1 MLSISVGVYDL
12 FSYTIPGILY
22 FFVTNEIVKA
32 FGLPYLKY
40 SDVSDAT
47 AIALVIIVSFV
58 LGHVMDFVADKWKDL
73 GENKKVSILA
83 IEGLKRNYPDL
94 DIKFQPN
101 ERAVLFAVI
110 RRNDEDITATID
122 RNKAISILF
131 QNLSLGL
138 FLYAIFQLS
147 GMFAFG
153 FSSVNFALLIG
164 SIILSLVIRKRG
176 RMFNLW
182 FNSLIFEVALTYGTS
197 TREILKNAKL
207 RKVKDNSRD

>member
-12 FSYTIPGILY
+12 FSYTIPGIFY
-22 FFVTNEIVKA
+22 FYMANEIVKA

-47 AIALVIIVSFV
+47 AIALVIIASFV
-58 LGHVMDFVADKWKDL
+58 LGHVMDFAADKWKDL
-73 GENKKVSILA
+73 GEKKKVSILA
-83 IEGLKRNYPDL
+83 IEGLKKNYPDL
-94 DIKFQPN
+94 EIKFQPSD
-101 ERAVLFAVI
+101 RAVLFAVI

-138 FLYAIFQLS
+138 LLYAVFQLINIL
-147 GMFAFG
+147 ALG
-153 FSSVNFALLIG
+153 FSSVNFVLLIG

-197 TREILKNAKL
+197 TKEILKNAKL
-207 RKVKDNSRD
+207 QKAVDNSHG